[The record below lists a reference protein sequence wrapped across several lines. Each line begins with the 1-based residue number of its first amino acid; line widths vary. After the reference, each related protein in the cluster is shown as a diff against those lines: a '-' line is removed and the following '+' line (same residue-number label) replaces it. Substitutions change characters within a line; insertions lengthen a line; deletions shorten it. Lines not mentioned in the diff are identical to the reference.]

1 MPDLNAKIAALCL
14 ACCLQAASPIVA
26 SGQQANMQNLEQ
38 MLDKVETLK
47 PSGPGPGAAQMMP
60 AQNGG
65 WQQGRPVQQ
74 MMQQQGMP
82 QQAMMRP
89 NMPMQAL
96 RQQAMMRPNMPMQ
109 ALRQQ
114 MVPAPQM
121 TEPKSGFGNMF
132 KTFFG
137 DSGSSSQGDASGN
150 AYRAQNDASYARNAC
165 RKSYY
170 GDYYTRSQAADE
182 AEYYASQARYEA
194 RTAYSKTQ
202 YGDPNAESYASSA
215 QSYAD
220 AASADASTARDNAN
234 RAYR

>member
-1 MPDLNAKIAALCL
+1 MPDLNTKIAALCL

-60 AQNGG
+60 VQNGG

-96 RQQAMMRPNMPMQ
+96 RQQ
-109 ALRQQ
+109 

-121 TEPKSGFGNMF
+121 TEPNSGFGNMF

>member
-1 MPDLNAKIAALCL
+1 MPHLNAKIAALCL
-14 ACCLQAASPIVA
+14 ACCLQVASPIAA

-60 AQNGG
+60 AQNGD

-82 QQAMMRP
+82 
-89 NMPMQAL
+89 
-96 RQQAMMRPNMPMQ
+96 QQAMMRPNMPMQ

-220 AASADASTARDNAN
+220 AASADASTARNNAN

>member
-1 MPDLNAKIAALCL
+1 MPHLNAKIAALCL
-14 ACCLQAASPIVA
+14 ACCLQVASPIAA

-47 PSGPGPGAAQMMP
+47 PSGPGPGA
-60 AQNGG
+60 G
-65 WQQGRPVQQ
+65 Q

-82 QQAMMRP
+82 QQAIP
-89 NMPMQAL
+89 
-96 RQQAMMRPNMPMQ
+96 QQAMMRPNMPMQ

-220 AASADASTARDNAN
+220 AASADASTARNNAN